1 MSEEL
6 RKGIIKGVTTG
17 RVEFTEDEKEQ
28 HDKDFEK
35 ILRSAGVLK
44 ENESIKE
51 LKHP

>member
-17 RVEFTEDEKEQ
+17 HVEFTKEEKEQ

-35 ILRSAGVLK
+35 ILKHAGVLK
-44 ENESIKE
+44 ENESIKN
-51 LKHP
+51 LKHI